1 MTPSETLTKA
11 ADLIRD
17 LAAKATDG
25 PWTFDDST
33 VDVDGEVYEQGGHV
47 VAIARYGTGAGDL
60 AEQDGNGRWI
70 AALSP
75 ALSPM
80 IEKWLRETAA
90 DVDAY
95 GEYWID
101 APGHVRNALAFAKT
115 ILGSGV
121 DTP

>member
-1 MTPSETLTKA
+1 MNPSDLLVAA

-17 LAAKATDG
+17 LAAKAKPG
-25 PWTFDDST
+25 PWSLYDRGVCWEIPELPEMHDGLSGFRE
-33 VDVDGEVYEQGGHV
+33 VD
-47 VAIARYGTGAGDL
+47 A
-60 AEQDGNGRWI
+60 RWI

-75 ALSPM
+75 ALAPM